1 MSVFFVPH
9 TSNLWLSVPPIMDVD
24 FGDLFAAASSGKKP
38 RAVSPGLRGLQGLLT
53 RPRKVYA
60 RRSPPG
66 SGRRAFT
73 AQDRAAGKAARAA
86 NTAEYYAGLASL
98 RDTELSDRLAQQNY
112 AAQVLRTDGPDKGK
126 GRREAV
132 RALYGGSPLKGA
144 ARFSRKTI
152 PQRKFQQVRIAPEI
166 AVQAIAQLSPE
177 QLSSPIMCAR
187 AIRLAA
193 AASQRRHWNPELRA
207 KEYYGDARQARG
219 KARTSGPQA
228 RTADNMRGLLN
239 ARIKR
244 YGPESP
250 KTRAFAAKWGL

>member
-1 MSVFFVPH
+1 MDG
-9 TSNLWLSVPPIMDVD
+9 DVD

-38 RAVSPGLRGLQGLLT
+38 RVVSPGVRSLQGLLT
-53 RPRKVYA
+53 RPRKTYA

-73 AQDRAAGKAARAA
+73 AADRAAGKAARDA
-86 NTAEYYAGLASL
+86 NTAEYYRGLSSL
-98 RDTELSDRLAQQNY
+98 RDLELAERLRGQNY
-112 AAQVLRTDGPDKGK
+112 AAQITHVKPDKGK
-126 GRREAV
+126 RRRELV
-132 RALYGGSPLKGA
+132 RGLYGGSPLKGA

-152 PQRKFQQVRIAPEI
+152 PQRKFAQVRIAPEI

-193 AASQRRHWNPELRA
+193 AASQRRHWNPELQA
-207 KEYYGDARQARG
+207 KEYYGDARQALG
-219 KARTSGPQA
+219 KARKSGPQA